1 MNSELLSALIPST
14 LLVFCSGMIFVGT
27 ILSLYV
33 YLTSKE
39 TLYLSTA
46 ILGIL
51 GTSLTA
57 FEASVIILGLI
68 HYPETAYYFHRLQ
81 ALTVTLFIP
90 AMLYFV
96 LQVTSITK
104 KREITGFALLSAL
117 LFSFLCI
124 IIAFW
129 HPDYF
134 LLIKNHPSQYTALWN
149 IGRGIAGPL
158 YKIRDFIIALT
169 ALISIVCLAIESFSK
184 HKKRHIQL
192 VFMGAAIAIITGIAD
207 MFVASR
213 ELAAG
218 GLFSI
223 RIFSYFSIGL
233 SCFIIFSMIGV
244 MKFFADRSREVEKAR
259 KLESLGILAGGIAHD
274 FNNTLATIV
283 GNISLLRYTEPD
295 QEQIE
300 KSFFEIE
307 NAAYKARKLTNQLLT
322 FSKGGGPVKA
332 VTDTKSILTDTVSFH
347 LSGSAIKVTY
357 DIPDNIW
364 NLNADSG
371 QITQVIQNI
380 VINAKQAMRSSGTL
394 TIRCIN
400 IPGFTRPDNGKIID
414 EAVKITFHNSGPIIP
429 KKDLKKIFNPYFT
442 TKSDGNGLGLSIC
455 YSIIEKHN
463 GYIGVTSEHNR
474 GTEFIIYLPA
484 SKMKKTE
491 NLQEKTTRLYD
502 NKTALILEDDIG
514 VQIVLSQM
522 CKHINIKAIIT
533 STGEEAIEIL
543 KKCIINKTIP
553 DIFIFDLT
561 IIGGMGGVETA
572 KEVHT
577 LVNDPKIIISSG
589 YSNDP
594 VIENYKNYGFC
605 DYIQKPYRM
614 QDFKDKILSI
624 VI

>member
-57 FEASVIILGLI
+57 FEASVIILGMI

-90 AMLYFV
+90 SMLYFV

-104 KREITGFALLSAL
+104 NRKVTGFILISAL
-117 LFSFLCI
+117 LFSILCI

-129 HPDYF
+129 HPGYF
-134 LLIKNHPSQYTALWN
+134 LRIKNHPSQYTSLWN
-149 IGRGIAGPL
+149 VGRGIAGPL
-158 YKIRDFIIALT
+158 YKIRDIIIALI
-169 ALISIVCLAIESFSK
+169 ALLSIACLAIESFFR

-192 VFMGAAIAIITGIAD
+192 VFIGAIVALITGIAD
-207 MFVASR
+207 MIVASR
-213 ELAAG
+213 ELAAD

-223 RIFSYFSIGL
+223 RVFSFFSIGL
-233 SCFIIFSMIGV
+233 SCFIILSMIGV

-259 KLESLGILAGGIAHD
+259 KLESLGVLAGGIAHD

-283 GNISLLRYTEPD
+283 GNISLLRYTKPD
-295 QEQIE
+295 QEQID

-307 NAAYKARKLTNQLLT
+307 KAAYKARKLTNQLLT
-322 FSKGGGPVKA
+322 FARGGGPVKSA
-332 VTDTKSILTDTVSFH
+332 TDTRSILIDTVSFH
-347 LSGSAIKVTY
+347 LSGSAVKVTY
-357 DIPDNIW
+357 DIPDNVW

-380 VINAKQAMRSSGTL
+380 VINAKQAMKSSGSL
-394 TIRCIN
+394 TVRCAN
-400 IPGFTRPDNGKIID
+400 IPRFTRPDNGRTIN
-414 EAVKITFHNSGPIIP
+414 ESVKITIHNNGPAIQNR
-429 KKDLKKIFNPYFT
+429 DLKKIFNPYFT
-442 TKSDGNGLGLSIC
+442 TKDDGNGLGLSIC
-455 YSIIEKHN
+455 YSIIDKHN
-463 GYIGVTSEHNR
+463 GYIGVTSEPNR
-474 GTEFIIYLPA
+474 GTEFCIYLPA
-484 SKMKKTE
+484 GNIEEKKE
-491 NLQEKTTRLYD
+491 DPEQKKGLPEK
-502 NKTALILEDDIG
+502 KTALILEDDIG
-514 VQIVLSQM
+514 IQIVLSQM
-522 CKHINIKAIIT
+522 CKLMNIDTIIT
-533 STGEEAIEIL
+533 STGEEAIEKL
-543 KKCIINKTIP
+543 KKCIGKKAVP

-561 IIGGMGGVETA
+561 IIGGMGGDETA
-572 KEVHT
+572 KAVHT
-577 LVNDPKIIISSG
+577 LVKEPKIIVSSG

-605 DYIQKPYRM
+605 NYIQKPYRL
-614 QDFKDKILSI
+614 QDFKEKMLS
-624 VI
+624 VII